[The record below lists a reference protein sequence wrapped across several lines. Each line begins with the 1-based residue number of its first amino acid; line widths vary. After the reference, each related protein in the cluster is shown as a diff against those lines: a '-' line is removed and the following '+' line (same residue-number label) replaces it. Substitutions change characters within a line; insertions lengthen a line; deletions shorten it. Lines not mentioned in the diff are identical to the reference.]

1 MLKIGTVATFDEFS
15 DIVTEFYLEC
25 KHKEK
30 INSSILSSLVF
41 KLKQKLMEVKDDNF
55 IVSQEST
62 ASMLKNI
69 HETNDKLSVTL
80 KRKPKRRE
88 KGITN
93 IKSIL

>member
-25 KHKEK
+25 KYKEK